1 MWKDVRT
8 YHNREVF
15 VESMDRRGRLV
26 AMRGVPTMLGGEES
40 VLDMGLG
47 SEHST
52 DTGMDNLL
60 DSTTHDSMGF
70 LGAILHIAT
79 ESRLVQG
86 VLKTQATIR

>member
-47 SEHST
+47 SERST
-52 DTGMDNLL
+52 GTGGC
-60 DSTTHDSMGF
+60 SGV
-70 LGAILHIAT
+70 ILHIAT
-79 ESRLVQG
+79 ESRIVVHG
-86 VLKTQATIR
+86 VLKKTCIHLMSYQCEFIVVR